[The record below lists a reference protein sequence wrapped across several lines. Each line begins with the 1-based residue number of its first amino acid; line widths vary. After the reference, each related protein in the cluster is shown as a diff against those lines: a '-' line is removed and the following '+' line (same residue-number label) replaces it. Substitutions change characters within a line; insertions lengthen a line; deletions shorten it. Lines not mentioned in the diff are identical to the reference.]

1 MTPIPQL
8 TGKAGDTFG
17 LVIDDQKVKRCTHH
31 VQYYHTFRPLT
42 TGEWQGGSH
51 RVGMRLRTYLLAGG
65 AGILAL
71 SGAMALGPLGWVR
84 AHLAP
89 ITQPVAAAFALK
101 GATAADDVAGALR
114 EQLAKLGG
122 ENAEMRARLSEYS
135 QIQGEGKVSAER
147 VVIAR
152 GRIIGRTRRSGRR
165 YLELDIGR
173 VDGVVKGM
181 PVAMGWTLVGQVAG
195 TDDGRC
201 LVQELTDAECRVA
214 AMVLDMGAGKETPG
228 EGGSAKP
235 TVPTRLCEGVVA
247 GTGRRNE
254 LILTFID
261 ASPELPL
268 RPGLAVVTA
277 GADGRFPAG
286 MVVGSISEANHAGT
300 DTWQVRITQ
309 PRDPELAESLL
320 VLRFDR

>member
-1 MTPIPQL
+1 
-8 TGKAGDTFG
+8 
-17 LVIDDQKVKRCTHH
+17 
-31 VQYYHTFRPLT
+31 
-42 TGEWQGGSH
+42 
-51 RVGMRLRTYLLAGG
+51 MRLRTYLIAGG

-71 SGAMALGPLGWVR
+71 SGAFAWGPLGWLR
-84 AHLAP
+84 TRLAP
-89 ITQPVAAAFALK
+89 LTQPVAEVFAAK
-101 GATAADDVAGALR
+101 GTTAADDVAGALR
-114 EQLAKLGG
+114 EQVAKLGAD
-122 ENAEMRARLSEYS
+122 NAEMRTRLGEYA
-135 QIQGEGKVSAER
+135 QIQGEGKVPAER

-152 GRIIGRTRRSGRR
+152 GRIISRTRRSGRR

-181 PVAMGWTLVGQVAG
+181 PVAMGWTLVGQIAG

-214 AMVLDMGAGKETPG
+214 ATVIDLGVGIDSPAEG
-228 EGGSAKP
+228 ESAKKA
-235 TVPTRLCEGVVA
+235 VPTRLCEGVLA
-247 GTGRRNE
+247 GTGRRDE
-254 LILTFID
+254 LVLTFID
-261 ASPELPL
+261 AAPELPL

-286 MVVGSISEANHAGT
+286 MVLGSISEANHAGS
-300 DTWQVRITQ
+300 DAWQVRVVQ

>member
-1 MTPIPQL
+1 
-8 TGKAGDTFG
+8 
-17 LVIDDQKVKRCTHH
+17 
-31 VQYYHTFRPLT
+31 
-42 TGEWQGGSH
+42 
-51 RVGMRLRTYLLAGG
+51 MRLRTYLIAAG

-71 SGAMALGPLGWVR
+71 TGTMAAGPLGWLR

-89 ITQPVAAAFALK
+89 ISQPLAEAFSAK
-101 GATAADDVAGALR
+101 GTTAAEDVAGVLL
-114 EQLAKLGG
+114 EQVAKLGA
-122 ENAEMRARLSEYS
+122 ENAEMRTRLAEYA
-135 QIQGEGKVSAER
+135 QIQGEGKVPADR

-181 PVAMGWTLVGQVAG
+181 PVAMGWTLVGQIAG

-214 AMVLDMGAGKETPG
+214 ATVLDLGTLNEAPAGG
-228 EGGSAKP
+228 ESAKP
-235 TVPTRLCEGVVA
+235 TIPTRLCEGVLA
-247 GTGRRNE
+247 GTGRRDD
-254 LILTFID
+254 LVLTFID
-261 ASPELPL
+261 AAPELPL

-286 MVVGSISEANHAGT
+286 MVLGFISEANHAGS
-300 DTWQVRITQ
+300 DAWQVRVVQ
-309 PRDPELAESLL
+309 PRDPEIAESLL